1 MPLELTYDQSLG
13 TAGKLDIYL
22 SVGGPV
28 VVLVQHG
35 GWLSVDKRDG
45 WMTPWADAF
54 VAAGYSVVIANW
66 RAATTYKYP
75 IALYD
80 LDHAIRVAERYLAQA
95 YGCIRCPLNLIGFS
109 SGANLAPLWALNRAA
124 YSREHYDPSL
134 QVASLV
140 TLAGPYDLTAEDL
153 PELAETLIGGWMPSD
168 TWRRLAS
175 PITYTPIAPGSAPR
189 WLIMHGE
196 LDDIVPY
203 TQATAMYAALDA
215 EPTLGQVTLLNYAT
229 MGHEIGQ
236 YTSDG
241 WADRFED
248 IVAFIED

>member
-1 MPLELTYDQSLG
+1 MPLELTYDQSIG

-22 SVGGPV
+22 TVGGPV

-35 GWLSVDKRDG
+35 GWLPVDKRDG

-66 RAATTYKYP
+66 RSATAYKYP
-75 IALYD
+75 TALYD

-124 YSREHYDPSL
+124 YSREHYDHQL
-134 QVASLV
+134 QIATVIG
-140 TLAGPYDLTAEDL
+140 LAGPYDLTAADL
-153 PELAETLIGGWMPSD
+153 PELAESLIAGWMTSSS
-168 TWRRLAS
+168 WEALAS
-175 PITYTPIAPGSAPR
+175 PITYAPLAAGLGAR
-189 WLIMHGE
+189 WLLMHGE

-203 TQATAMYAALDA
+203 TQATAMEAALDA
-215 EPTLGQVTLLNYAT
+215 EPGVEVTLLNYPT
-229 MGHEIGQ
+229 LGHEIGQ

-241 WADRFED
+241 WADRFAA
-248 IVAFIED
+248 IRAFIED